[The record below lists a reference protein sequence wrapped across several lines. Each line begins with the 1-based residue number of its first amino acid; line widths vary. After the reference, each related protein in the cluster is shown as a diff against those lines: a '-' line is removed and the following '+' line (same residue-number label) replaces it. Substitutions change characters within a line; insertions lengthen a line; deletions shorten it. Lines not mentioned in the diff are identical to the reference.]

1 MTRWWVATRM
11 FSEGNLR
18 SCVSGHRK
26 LPERG
31 QQLQRRSDHAE
42 CTGAHRS
49 CAGADLPIPTT
60 EELPARRHARSQAH
74 AFRRGLRRQD
84 PTASGAG
91 LVPPEKPP
99 GRGVHGGVRT
109 AGRSRHNQ
117 QNVPMGGR
125 AFHNRSAWRMCPN
138 WTLTFDRCHRCRC
151 QPWLRQP
158 IER

>member
-31 QQLQRRSDHAE
+31 QQLQRRGDHAE

-60 EELPARRHARSQAH
+60 EELPADMPITSSCLSSRATPTRSN
-74 AFRRGLRRQD
+74 
-84 PTASGAG
+84 S
-91 LVPPEKPP
+91 
-99 GRGVHGGVRT
+99 
-109 AGRSRHNQ
+109 
-117 QNVPMGGR
+117 
-125 AFHNRSAWRMCPN
+125 
-138 WTLTFDRCHRCRC
+138 
-151 QPWLRQP
+151 
-158 IER
+158 